1 MLSRSLPGRADDDP
15 TAKLV
20 VVVCAEHAAEEDE
33 DVTGTHFRP
42 KRYQG
47 KHYRLSASKALA
59 VALVKGFREDRE

>member
-1 MLSRSLPGRADDDP
+1 VLTRSLPGRADDDP

-20 VVVCAEHAAEEDE
+20 VVVCAEHATEDE

-42 KRYQG
+42 KQYQG

-59 VALVKGFREDRE
+59 VALVKGFREGRE